1 MDLVIAIVQDDRKVR
16 EESKLA
22 LIEFK
27 EQSLQS
33 QAQKGEQLT
42 VMMPGIN
49 KAAEM
54 LRGDNYELLVEN
66 NVLRDKIGDVN
77 EEWLEISKENY

>member
-1 MDLVIAIVQDDRKVR
+1 MQDDRKVR

-22 LIEFK
+22 LKEFK

-33 QAQKGEQLT
+33 QAKKGEQLT
-42 VMMPGIN
+42 VMMPGIK

-54 LRGDNYELLVEN
+54 FRDDNYELLVEN
-66 NVLRDKIGDVN
+66 NVLRDEIGDVN